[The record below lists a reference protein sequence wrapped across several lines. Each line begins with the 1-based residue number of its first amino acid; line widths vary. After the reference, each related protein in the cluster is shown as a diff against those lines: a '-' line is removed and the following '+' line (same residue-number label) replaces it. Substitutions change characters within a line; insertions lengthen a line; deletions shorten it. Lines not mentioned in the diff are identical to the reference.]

1 MTPWSTLVRTAT
13 ATMISDRPDV
23 SADFVR
29 DLEEI
34 ADALDFRLRL
44 ELAPEHYAMVRD
56 LRLATRV
63 LTITRE
69 TVEEQVSAA

>member
-1 MTPWSTLVRTAT
+1 MSTAT
-13 ATMISDRPDV
+13 ATMIPTRPDV

-34 ADALDFRLRL
+34 ADALDRRLRC

-63 LTITRE
+63 VTIARE
-69 TVEEQVSAA
+69 TVEEQATAA

>member
-1 MTPWSTLVRTAT
+1 MSTAT
-13 ATMISDRPDV
+13 LTMIPARPDV

-29 DLEEI
+29 DLEEV
-34 ADALDFRLRL
+34 ADALDRRLRR

-63 LTITRE
+63 VTIARE